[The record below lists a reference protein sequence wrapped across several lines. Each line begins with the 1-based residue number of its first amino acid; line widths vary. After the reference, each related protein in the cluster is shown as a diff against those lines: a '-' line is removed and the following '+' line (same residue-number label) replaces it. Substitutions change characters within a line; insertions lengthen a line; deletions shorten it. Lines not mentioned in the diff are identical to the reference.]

1 VLATTKRGP
10 ESRSAD
16 WAGGG
21 GGRWLLVSILLYAG
35 AATLAAGEFPGVT
48 SAPVGERLFF
58 PRHSAPA
65 EVASLNQASIPAEVE
80 GRLLELSARVGDR
93 VAAGQ
98 PLARLDCRDH
108 ELRLR
113 QAQAGL
119 EAAAAAQ
126 RLAERQLVRV
136 KSLRADQAASEELL
150 NQRQTELAASQAEQ
164 AMQEAQVAA
173 ARLAVSRCQVQAPFT
188 GVVVARLAAEG
199 EWLPPGAPLLRL
211 LDSERLELV
220 AQLPLALVATLEGAA
235 ELRFE
240 TAGHSHPARL
250 RRLLPLLDPKG
261 RHQEGRFDL
270 GDPAPLPGSSGR
282 LVWHSSLP
290 HLPADLLVRRD
301 EALGVFLLE
310 GEHARFHPIPTALEG
325 QPAPS
330 DLPAEAR
337 LILEGRHGLVDGQR
351 VARMGAPIQ

>member
-1 VLATTKRGP
+1 
-10 ESRSAD
+10 
-16 WAGGG
+16 
-21 GGRWLLVSILLYAG
+21 LVSILLYAG

-136 KSLRADQAASEELL
+136 KSLRADQAASADNPPPCPAPTPPNARQHPVTQVIYHSGIGFAELG
-150 NQRQTELAASQAEQ
+150 
-164 AMQEAQVAA
+164 
-173 ARLAVSRCQVQAPFT
+173 QAPPSGGPHRFQ
-188 GVVVARLAAEG
+188 ARA
-199 EWLPPGAPLLRL
+199 
-211 LDSERLELV
+211 
-220 AQLPLALVATLEGAA
+220 
-235 ELRFE
+235 
-240 TAGHSHPARL
+240 
-250 RRLLPLLDPKG
+250 
-261 RHQEGRFDL
+261 
-270 GDPAPLPGSSGR
+270 
-282 LVWHSSLP
+282 
-290 HLPADLLVRRD
+290 
-301 EALGVFLLE
+301 
-310 GEHARFHPIPTALEG
+310 
-325 QPAPS
+325 
-330 DLPAEAR
+330 
-337 LILEGRHGLVDGQR
+337 
-351 VARMGAPIQ
+351 